1 MNILIIDDTKDF
13 IESLN
18 LILSSHMK
26 QARLIEYDLQGLG
39 KPGKDFDWSTYDL
52 LLLDYNLGKG
62 EDGIEWL
69 RELGRYENMPPIIML
84 TGEGDE
90 YVAVNAIKLGA
101 ADYINKN
108 DITPR
113 RLVNAIS
120 GARTEYSALNP
131 DKGNNTSLSYGR
143 SDNKRVAVARDDK
156 SGLVDIGY
164 GYKFVSQIAE
174 GGMSRV
180 YLAERLKDSQTVVL
194 KILDLTS
201 DIDEILVTRFVQ
213 EAELLSGLK
222 SPFVVNVYDYG
233 LTNDYAFIALEFFS
247 RGDLKQRMQQQTTTD
262 IALTYINHIAYG
274 LDAIHNVGIVH
285 RDLKPANIMFR
296 GDDSLAIADFG
307 IAKRLNTAF
316 DITTIGQILG
326 SPHYM
331 SPEQASGSQ
340 INCYA
345 DIYSAGVILFE
356 LLTGN
361 KPYSGKTHA
370 EIIYQHKYAP
380 VPKLPDKYS
389 QYQNIIDRTMAK
401 KPANRYDSR
410 RLILAIEAALE
421 ETNV

>member
-13 IESLN
+13 IESLK
-18 LILSSHMK
+18 LILTSHMK

-39 KPGKDFDWSTYDL
+39 RPHRDFDWSEYDL
-52 LLLDYNLGKG
+52 LLLDYNLGNG

-69 RELGRYENMPPIIML
+69 RELGRCRNIPPIIML

-101 ADYINKN
+101 TDYINKN

-113 RLVNAIS
+113 RLINAIS
-120 GARTEYSALNP
+120 SARAEYSAIKSP
-131 DKGNNTSLSYGR
+131 KEESIS
-143 SDNKRVAVARDDK
+143 SSFEKPARKPATAAKDDK
-156 SGLVDIGY
+156 AGLVDIGF

-180 YLAERLKDSQTVVL
+180 YLAERLKDDQTVVL
-194 KILDLTS
+194 KILDLIS

-213 EAELLSGLK
+213 EAELLSDLN
-222 SPFVVNVYDYG
+222 SPFVVKVYDYG

-247 RGDLKQRMQQQTTTD
+247 RGDLKQRMQLKTQPD

-331 SPEQASGSQ
+331 SPEQASGNQ
-340 INCYA
+340 ISCYA

-356 LLTGN
+356 LLTGE

-380 VPKLPDKYS
+380 VPRLPEEFS
-389 QYQNIIDRTMAK
+389 RFQNIIDRTMAK
-401 KPANRYDSR
+401 KAASRYDSR

-421 ETNV
+421 EANV